1 MEPEIIL
8 GIISKDHEVLRWV
21 LVIIGG
27 IFLFF
32 GASMYYSAIRLF
44 GTVIGTVAGIIV
56 CQSVTMDGSITGL
69 SLTLLFILC
78 GIIGAL
84 IGSTLAMIFHHV
96 IFFIAGAII
105 GIILF
110 KMFAQGL
117 ITPEVFHNIDDFSEF
132 YDLVKPTCQLD
143 AFIMII
149 GGIMYMLS
157 SHLLIVMT
165 MSLVGSFI
173 IAYAFHLYVL
183 FPVLAVFGGLIQYT
197 TTRKQK
203 LQLVK
208 KSKKSG
214 KPSGKKQ

>member
-8 GIISKDHEVLRWV
+8 GIITKEHEVLRWI
-21 LVIIGG
+21 LVIIGC

-44 GTVIGTVAGIIV
+44 GTVVGSIVGIIV
-56 CQSVTMDGSITGL
+56 CQSVTMDGGISGL
-69 SLTLLFILC
+69 SLTLLFIFC
-78 GIIGAL
+78 GIIGAV

-117 ITPEVFHNIDDFSEF
+117 ITPEAFDDIGNISDFYEI
-132 YDLVKPTCQLD
+132 VKPRSELD
-143 AFIMII
+143 AFVMII

-173 IAYAFHLYVL
+173 IAYAFHLYIL
-183 FPVLAVFGGLIQYT
+183 FPILAVFGGLLQYAT
-197 TTRKQK
+197 TKKQK
-203 LQLVK
+203 VQIIK
-208 KSKKSG
+208 KTKKGG
-214 KPSGKKQ
+214 KSSGKK

>member
-8 GIISKDHEVLRWV
+8 GIISKDYEVLRWI
-21 LVIIGG
+21 LVIIGI

-44 GTVIGTVAGIIV
+44 GTVIGTIAGIIV
-56 CQSVTMDGSITGL
+56 CQSVTMDGSVSGL
-69 SLTLLFILC
+69 SLTLLFIFC
-78 GIIGAL
+78 GIIGAV
-84 IGSTLAMIFHHV
+84 IGSTLAMVFHHV

-105 GIILF
+105 GIVLF

-117 ITPEVFHNIDDFSEF
+117 ITPDIFNDIGSLSEF
-132 YDLVKPTCQLD
+132 FELVKPTCELD
-143 AFIMII
+143 AFVMII

-203 LQLVK
+203 VQLLK
-208 KSKKSG
+208 KTNKSG
-214 KPSGKKQ
+214 KSSGKKQ